1 METVEISN
9 SFALWYSTLSAI
21 GIVLYALASSEG

>member
-1 METVEISN
+1 MEAVEINN

-21 GIVLYALASSEG
+21 GIVLYALLSEG

>member
-1 METVEISN
+1 MEAVEISS

-21 GIVLYALASSEG
+21 GIVLYVSLGDF